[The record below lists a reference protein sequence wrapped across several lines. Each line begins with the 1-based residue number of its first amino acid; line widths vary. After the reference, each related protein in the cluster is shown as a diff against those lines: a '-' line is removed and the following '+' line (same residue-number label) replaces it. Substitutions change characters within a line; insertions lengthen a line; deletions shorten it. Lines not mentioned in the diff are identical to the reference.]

1 MLRNEFAGIFIGF
14 IVKKISSWLP
24 EEDTEEEMLNIMQK
38 RLAEHNSVI
47 RKILVRNEF
56 FNNVE

>member
-56 FNNVE
+56 FNNV